1 MGVGASQ
8 GEYRQW
14 TEIQRAEEKNE
25 RAGGFPWLEN
35 YPSEEML
42 ERVE

>member
-1 MGVGASQ
+1 MDRGPEGG
-8 GEYRQW
+8 GE
-14 TEIQRAEEKNE
+14 NE